1 MNMDI
6 NKLERRIHNII
17 NLCFN
22 EIFVIVP
29 ALEQIMV
36 TKFDGGGKNTK
47 IHLLHY
53 LSVFLYH
60 YYVVAF
66 YFNKLA
72 KKEVED
78 KDFEVKQLTRNYKVT
93 NAALVLISGTILDG
107 EMSDIASI
115 IRFPLVHSPIQT
127 ITKNISAFYGEKY
140 NDETKTHNEKYDLF
154 VKIGNI
160 TFEYIKK
167 IMAECE
173 LKQPTELLKGI
184 TSRVA
189 KEEDIVNIKQFV
201 KEERREWLNI
211 NNIKEIEGKIKDKKT
226 NMSSN
231 TVVSYVFYKFLLKF
245 SFTGGKK
252 RRTYKRRKRIRK
264 SKKRQHLHKKQRTQK
279 LNFIKKSRRKT

>member
-17 NLCFN
+17 NLYFN
-22 EIFVIVP
+22 KIFVIVP

-36 TKFDGGGKNTK
+36 TKFEGGGRNPK
-47 IHLLHY
+47 IHLFHY

-115 IRFPLVHSPIQT
+115 IRFPLVHGPIQT
-127 ITKNISAFYGEKY
+127 ITKSISVFYGEKY
-140 NDETKTHNEKYDLF
+140 DYETKSHDEKYDLF

-167 IMAECE
+167 IMTECE
-173 LKQPTELLKGI
+173 LKQPTELLNGI
-184 TSRVA
+184 ISRID
-189 KEEDIVNIKQFV
+189 KEEGIVNIKRFV
-201 KEERREWLNI
+201 KEEREKWLNLDMSKV
-211 NNIKEIEGKIKDKKT
+211 KEIEDKIKYKKS
-226 NMSSN
+226 NISSK

-245 SFTGGKK
+245 SFTGGKR
-252 RRTYKRRKRIRK
+252 RRTYKRRTRIRK
-264 SKKRQHLHKKQRTQK
+264 SKKRRD
-279 LNFIKKSRRKT
+279 

>member
-1 MNMDI
+1 MDI

-17 NLCFN
+17 NLYFN

-29 ALEQIMV
+29 ELEKIMV
-36 TKFDGGGKNTK
+36 TKFEGGGKNTN
-47 IHLLHY
+47 IHLFHY

-66 YFNKLA
+66 YFNKIA

-78 KDFEVKQLTRNYKVT
+78 KDFEVKRLTRNYKVT
-93 NAALVLISGTILDG
+93 NAASVLISGTILDG

-115 IRFPLVHSPIQT
+115 IRFPLVHGPIQS
-127 ITKNISAFYGEKY
+127 ITKNISVFYGEKY
-140 NDETKTHNEKYDLF
+140 YDETKTHDEKYDLF

-167 IMAECE
+167 IMTECQ

-189 KEEDIVNIKQFV
+189 KEEDIVIIKQFV
-201 KEERREWLNI
+201 KEERGKWLNI
-211 NNIKEIEGKIKDKKT
+211 DMAKVKEIEGKIKDKKSIMT
-226 NMSSN
+226 SK

-245 SFTGGKK
+245 SFTGGKR
-252 RRTYKRRKRIRK
+252 RRTYKRRTRIRK
-264 SKKRQHLHKKQRTQK
+264 SKKR
-279 LNFIKKSRRKT
+279 RK

>member
-17 NLCFN
+17 NLYFN

-29 ALEQIMV
+29 ELKDIMV
-36 TKFDGGGKNTK
+36 TKFEGGGKNTK

-66 YFNKLA
+66 YFNKIA
-72 KKEVED
+72 KNEVEG
-78 KDFEVKQLTRNYKVT
+78 KDNNVKQLTRNYKVN

-115 IRFPLVHSPIQT
+115 IRFPLVHGPIQS
-127 ITKNISAFYGEKY
+127 ITKNISVFYGKKY
-140 NDETKTHNEKYDLF
+140 DDETKTHNEKYELF

-167 IMAECE
+167 IMTECQ

-189 KEEDIVNIKQFV
+189 KEEDIVNIKRFV
-201 KEERREWLNI
+201 KEERREWLNLDMSKV
-211 NNIKEIEGKIKDKKT
+211 KEIEHKINDKKS
-226 NMSSN
+226 NVSSK

-245 SFTGGKK
+245 SFTGGKRRKTSK
-252 RRTYKRRKRIRK
+252 RRTRIRK
-264 SKKRQHLHKKQRTQK
+264 SKKR
-279 LNFIKKSRRKT
+279 RK

>member
-17 NLCFN
+17 NLYFN

-29 ALEQIMV
+29 ELKDIMV
-36 TKFDGGGKNTK
+36 TNFDGGGKNTK

-72 KKEVED
+72 KKEREVEAIYI
-78 KDFEVKQLTRNYKVT
+78 KQLSRNFKVN
-93 NAALVLISGTILDG
+93 NAALVLISETILDG
-107 EMSDIASI
+107 EMSDIKSI
-115 IRFPLVHSPIQT
+115 IKLRLIYDPIQS
-127 ITKNISAFYGEKY
+127 ITKSISVFYGKKY
-140 NDETKTHNEKYDLF
+140 DDETKTHNEKYDLF

-167 IMAECE
+167 IMTECE

-184 TSRVA
+184 ISRID
-189 KEEDIVNIKQFV
+189 KNEDIVNIKRFV
-201 KEERREWLNI
+201 KEERRKWLNI
-211 NNIKEIEGKIKDKKT
+211 NNIKEIEEDIKDKNSSIKT
-226 NMSSN
+226 K
-231 TVVSYVFYKFLLKF
+231 TIVSYVFYKFLIKF
-245 SFTGGKK
+245 SFTGGKRRKTSK
-252 RRTYKRRKRIRK
+252 RRTRIRK
-264 SKKRQHLHKKQRTQK
+264 SKKKCK
-279 LNFIKKSRRKT
+279 

>member
-1 MNMDI
+1 MNRD
-6 NKLERRIHNII
+6 II
-17 NLCFN
+17 NLEEEIHKIINLYFK

-29 ALEQIMV
+29 ELKDIMV
-36 TKFDGGGKNTK
+36 TKFEGGGRNTK
-47 IHLLHY
+47 IHLFHY

-72 KKEVED
+72 KKEKEVEAIYI
-78 KDFEVKQLTRNYKVT
+78 KQLSRNYKVT

-115 IRFPLVHSPIQT
+115 IKLRLIYGPIQS
-127 ITKNISAFYGEKY
+127 ITKNISVFYGKKY
-140 NDETKTHNEKYDLF
+140 DDETKTHNEKYDLF

-167 IMAECE
+167 IMTECQ

-189 KEEDIVNIKQFV
+189 KEEDIVIIKRFV
-201 KEERREWLNI
+201 KEERRKWLNI
-211 NNIKEIEGKIKDKKT
+211 NNIKEIEGKIKDKKSIMT
-226 NMSSN
+226 SK

-245 SFTGGKK
+245 SFTGGKR
-252 RRTYKRRKRIRK
+252 RRTYKRRTRIRK
-264 SKKRQHLHKKQRTQK
+264 SKKR
-279 LNFIKKSRRKT
+279 RK